1 MIAGAVYIL
10 GVLLALSC
18 GVLLMRGYIR
28 SKQRLL
34 LWSSL
39 CFLGLAAS
47 NLLVFVDL
55 VLFPSRDLYIW
66 RLTTAAIAML
76 MLLYGLI
83 WEGE

>member
-1 MIAGAVYIL
+1 MAGAVYIL
-10 GVLLALSC
+10 GTVVALCC
-18 GVLLMRGYIR
+18 GVLLMRGYLR
-28 SKQRLL
+28 SRQRLL
-34 LWSSL
+34 LWSSF

-55 VLFPSRDLYIW
+55 VLFPSRDLYLW
-66 RLTTAAIAML
+66 RLLTASIAMM